1 MSEIK
6 NLQPQAVWKNF
17 DLLTQVPRPSGH
29 LEKVQ
34 KFLLDWAKERGIEA
48 FQDEAGNILMYK
60 PATPGYEDRK
70 VITLQG
76 HMDMVPQKTKE
87 STHNFETD
95 PIETYIDGEWVKA
108 RGTTLGSDDG
118 MAVATIM
125 GIFEDDTLPHGP
137 LEGFITADEET
148 TMYGVEHMA
157 TDTLKG
163 EILLNLDDET
173 EGQMI
178 VGSAGGVNQNAEL
191 EYQEVDTDPTDAA
204 VKVTI
209 RGLLGGHSGL
219 EINEGRANANKM
231 MGRLVQDAVVNF
243 EARLCTWEGGNMRNA
258 ICSRCEVVL
267 ALPKENVEAL
277 KEDCI
282 ADWQNVFRDEYA
294 VVEKDLVIDVEDVAL
309 PAKQVPEDIADNL
322 LCAICAC
329 HNGVMRMIPEVPHIV
344 ETSANLGIVTIA
356 DGKASFVVLVRSSRD
371 SMRQC
376 CAETIESAFLMAGM
390 KVTYDHAYPAWQPN
404 PQSEIVALMSD
415 IYKQLFDKEAEVE
428 VVHAGLECGVIG
440 AKYPKMDMVSFG
452 PTLRSPHT
460 PNERCFIPSV
470 DRYWRFVLE
479 TLKQAPRK

>member
-34 KFLLDWAKERGIEA
+34 KFLLDWAKEHNVEA

-76 HMDMVPQKTKE
+76 HMDMVTQKTKE

-95 PIETYIDGEWVKA
+95 PIETYIDGDWVKA

-125 GIFEDDTLPHGP
+125 GIFEDDTLPPGP

-173 EGQMI
+173 DGQMI

-191 EYQEVDTDPTDAA
+191 VYQEVDTDPTDAA
-204 VKVTI
+204 VKVPI

-219 EINEGRANANKM
+219 EINEGRANANKL
-231 MGRLVQDAVVNF
+231 MGRLVQDALANY
-243 EARLCTWEGGNMRNA
+243 EACLCTWEGGNMRNA
-258 ICSRCEVVL
+258 ICNRAEVVL
-267 ALPKENVEAL
+267 TLPKENVEAF
-277 KEDCI
+277 KEEAI
-282 ADWQNVFRDEYA
+282 ADWARVFKDEFA
-294 VVEKDLVIDVEDVAL
+294 EVEKALEIDVEDVPL
-309 PAKQVPEDIADNL
+309 PAKQVPAEIADNL
-322 LCAICAC
+322 VNAICAC

-344 ETSANLGIVTIA
+344 ETSSNLGIVTIA
-356 DGKASFVVLVRSSRD
+356 
-371 SMRQC
+371 
-376 CAETIESAFLMAGM
+376 
-390 KVTYDHAYPAWQPN
+390 
-404 PQSEIVALMSD
+404 
-415 IYKQLFDKEAEVE
+415 
-428 VVHAGLECGVIG
+428 
-440 AKYPKMDMVSFG
+440 
-452 PTLRSPHT
+452 
-460 PNERCFIPSV
+460 
-470 DRYWRFVLE
+470 
-479 TLKQAPRK
+479 